1 MQKRRYEIEG
11 NSVVLK
17 DHEKLILIDEK
28 MDRLAKGLPEVR
40 LAGPS
45 T

>member
-1 MQKRRYEIEG
+1 
-11 NSVVLK
+11 VVLK

-28 MDRLAKGLPEVR
+28 MDKLAKGLPEVCS
-40 LAGPS
+40 LQLS